1 MVNKEKFKDE
11 LVDIICNGD
20 SIAVDKETHIP
31 VHCTKTECC
40 KCLFNTMKLKCVDAM
55 TDWSNQEYKEPT
67 VISRADINF
76 LSYIKDEFE
85 YLARDSDGRL
95 FAHSVN
101 PNKHKDYGMWFSND
115 TINLF
120 KYDVNFPMVKYSD
133 EQAWK
138 ISDLKKLK
146 VVEKY

>member
-1 MVNKEKFKDE
+1 MKNKDKFNNE
-11 LVDIICNGD
+11 IVDIVCNGD
-20 SIAVDKETHIP
+20 TLAVDKTTNKP
-31 VHCTKTECC
+31 VYCTNTPCWD
-40 KCLFNTMKLKCVDAM
+40 CLLYSAGNCFSNRLI
-55 TDWSNQEYKEPT
+55 DWSNQEYKEPI

-95 FAHSVN
+95 FAYSVN
-101 PNKHKDYGMWFSND
+101 PNKYKDYGMWFGYD